1 MDSHI
6 LSRENLLSAATKTT
20 RKRMGRARGGQEEGG
35 EAEGDRVKSDQ
46 CYIAVSANRRISEL
60 YGLQAKGKGLL
71 LEKIP

>member
-20 RKRMGRARGGQEEGG
+20 RKRMGRARGQEEGG
-35 EAEGDRVKSDQ
+35 GAEGDRVKSDQ